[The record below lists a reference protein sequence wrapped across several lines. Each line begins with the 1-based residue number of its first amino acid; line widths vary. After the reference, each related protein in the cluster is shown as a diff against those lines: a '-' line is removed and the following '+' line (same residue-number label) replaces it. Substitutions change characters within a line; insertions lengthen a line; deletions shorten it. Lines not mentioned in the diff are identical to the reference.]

1 MILTKNHITFVLI
14 NNIMDALSL
23 TFIFF
28 VVNLSLLNFPLFHHL
43 EIFCLLLGFVHIDP
57 FLYMCSPDIINIELN
72 NISKKPSYLSFH
84 EALENLLLN
93 KLLLIVFNRVY
104 THVLY
109 FPVSRVDSIDKQFEH
124 SHSLLESDKRDLGS
138 YSHYQVFQVDLAV
151 QLVLVH
157 SDYLLHLIV
166 WDYFFPCLLSQQF
179 ARLLV
184 HQLKHFTS

>member
-1 MILTKNHITFVLI
+1 
-14 NNIMDALSL
+14 MDAFSL
-23 TFIFF
+23 TLIFF

-43 EIFCLLLGFVHIDP
+43 EILCLLLSFVLIDP
-57 FLYMCSPDIINIELN
+57 MLYMSSSNIINIELN

-93 KLLLIVFNRVY
+93 KLILIVFNWIY

-109 FPVSRVDSIDKQFEH
+109 FSVSRVDSIDKQFHH

-138 YSHYQVFQVDLAV
+138 YSHYQVFQVDFTV

-157 SDYLLHLIV
+157 SGYLLHLIV
-166 WDYFFPCLLSQQF
+166 WDYFLPCLLSEQF
-179 ARLLV
+179 ARLVV
-184 HQLKHFTS
+184 HQLKHFQS